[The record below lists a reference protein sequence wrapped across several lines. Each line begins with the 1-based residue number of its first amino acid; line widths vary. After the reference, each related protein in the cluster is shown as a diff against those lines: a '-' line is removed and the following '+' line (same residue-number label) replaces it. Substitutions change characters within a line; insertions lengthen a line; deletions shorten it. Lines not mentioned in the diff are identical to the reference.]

1 MMAEVK
7 ELLEVMMRLM
17 SSAEMWLLYEWSATM
32 LLKIVT
38 KLESLVIAVE
48 LRSRS
53 RIVGQHSKR

>member
-17 SSAEMWLLYEWSATM
+17 WSAEMWLLCEWSATM

-38 KLESLVIAVE
+38 NLESLVIAVE